1 IGRELALGAPMLVA
15 ENPTRG
21 LDVAAAAYVHG
32 ELERLAAE
40 GVAIVLISTDL
51 DEVLGLAER
60 VVVMSRGHVMD
71 VPADERTRAGV
82 GALMLSGG
90 GEVA

>member
-1 IGRELALGAPMLVA
+1 MLVA

-32 ELERLAAE
+32 ELTRLASE
-40 GVAIVLISTDL
+40 GLAIVLISTDL
-51 DEVLGLAER
+51 DEVLGLADR
-60 VVVMSRGHVMD
+60 VVVMTRGRAID
-71 VPADERTRAGV
+71 VPGSERSREGV

-90 GEVA
+90 DETT